1 MDKEKAASADPEVL
15 RQLFLDGNCTINV
28 VAQRLGL
35 NLEEARIRAAEW
47 LGLTEHGSAV
57 PPIEDTA
64 PPAKD
69 AVVGVSIMK
78 TPDGHYEATP
88 IGEPTVMELQM
99 MLNYVLVNVEADL
112 MANHVVSTLQRISA
126 PTSPIIDPVTGKR
139 VRSEQTSEPN
149 DDQREE

>member
-1 MDKEKAASADPEVL
+1 VDKEKAASADPEVL

-47 LGLTEHGSAV
+47 LGLSDAGSSV
-57 PPIEDTA
+57 PA
-64 PPAKD
+64 SG
-69 AVVGVSIMK
+69 VGVTILR

-139 VRSEQTSEPN
+139 ARTGERSDEGVK
-149 DDQREE
+149 